1 MAMRLTS
8 AGSLKSSR
16 TSNPNSFCTATKARY
31 LLDDDSSCASDNNS
45 YPGMQ
50 LHIPHMQQTSA
61 SFQKYNANR
70 SALKQQNPSSFQDEE
85 AIMLQF
91 LNRQQRQDD
100 VRKDSRMPETWS
112 VKLPAYHQSQ
122 AVTLSTKTPRKYPP
136 PNSMFRGNAAKVST
150 AVASSFSNTMEEEE
164 QYYLQER
171 RDPVSTIHEK
181 EDKKRWKPW
190 FFARSESLNLGSF

>member
-1 MAMRLTS
+1 MRLTS
-8 AGSLKSSR
+8 AGSLKSPR
-16 TSNPNSFCTATKARY
+16 TSNPNSFRTATKTRH

-61 SFQKYNANR
+61 CFQKYTAANR
-70 SALKQQNPSSFQDEE
+70 PALKQNSPSSFQDEE
-85 AIMLQF
+85 ATMLQF
-91 LNRQQRQDD
+91 LNRQQRQDN
-100 VRKDSRMPETWS
+100 VRRDSRMPETWS

-122 AVTLSTKTPRKYPP
+122 AATLSTKTPRKYPP

-150 AVASSFSNTMEEEE
+150 AVASSFSDAMEEEE

-171 RDPVSTIHEK
+171 REPVSTIHEK
-181 EDKKRWKPW
+181 EDKKSWKRW
-190 FFARSESLNLGSF
+190 FLA